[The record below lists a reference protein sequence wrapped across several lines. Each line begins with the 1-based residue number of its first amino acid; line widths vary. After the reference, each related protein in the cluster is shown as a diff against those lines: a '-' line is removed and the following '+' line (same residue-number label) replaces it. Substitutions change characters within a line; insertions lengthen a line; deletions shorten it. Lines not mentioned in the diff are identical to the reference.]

1 MIIDGSRDN
10 TLLEI
15 SNTTTSKPNGKVK
28 ISGKEEGTNLVSTGD
43 FYTEPTVNAETI
55 TKLRE
60 DIYIAGVVK
69 KQKNLIF
76 NEKYTIEVE
85 DVKTR
90 KIDEELSNTMMDMC
104 ELKGVRLWANMS
116 WSYDCLFHWGIGTF
130 NPVWGVDKES
140 GLPDIRLLKLRR
152 LPPETFAKKPSGSQ
166 LIYSPILQGIVPDK
180 DGELTFYQGP
190 GANLPPELVKNVFYV
205 KNPADWGFAGNPIIV
220 PCVAIL
226 GMLGFTWNTVMEQ
239 VNRIGAKILF
249 MKVTNPQGASTR
261 NGNLSDLDYANA
273 ILKNWGKDTG
283 FVIRDNFDPIDLK
296 LSDDSNS
303 LEVIDKLSELIS
315 RYVNPASFIESNQK
329 TQLGGNDNAKL
340 EMHDNYIKGWHSVI
354 SEQFEMLLNRYLEY
368 NQYQG
373 YRVHIK
379 IPPPTHSTREENR
392 KDAETLFLTQSA
404 DEREIRS
411 LFPHI
416 GLSQL
421 DDKQLA
427 DLRELY
433 ATKQRTPQLIKI

>member
-1 MIIDGSRDN
+1 MIFEGNRDF

-15 SNTTTSKPNGKVK
+15 SNATTSTASKKKVK
-28 ISGKEEGTNLVSTGD
+28 ISGGEEGTNLISTGD
-43 FYTEPTVNAETI
+43 FYTAPKVDVETI
-55 TKLRE
+55 TNLRE

-90 KIDEELSNTMMDMC
+90 KVDEELSNTMMDMC
-104 ELKGVRLWANMS
+104 ESKSVRLWANMS
-116 WSYDCLFHWGIGTF
+116 WSYDCLFHWGIATF

-140 GLPDIRLLKLRR
+140 GLKDIRLLKLRR
-152 LPPETFAKKPSGSQ
+152 LPPETFKTKPPGSQ

-180 DGELTFYQGP
+180 EGELTFYQEPAAG
-190 GANLPPELVKNVFYV
+190 PPELIKNVFYV
-205 KNPADWGFAGNPIIV
+205 KNPADWGFAGNPIII
-220 PCVAIL
+220 PCVSIL

-249 MKVTNPQGASTR
+249 MKVNNPQGASTR
-261 NGNLSDLDYANA
+261 NGNVSDLDYANA

-303 LEVIDKLSELIS
+303 LEVIDKLNDLIS
-315 RYVNPASFIESNQK
+315 EYVNPASFIASKQE
-329 TQLGGNDNAKL
+329 TRLGGNDNAKL
-340 EMHDNYIKGWHSVI
+340 EMHDNYIKGWHSI
-354 SEQFEMLLNRYLEY
+354 LSEQVEMLLNRYLEY
-368 NQYQG
+368 NQFEG

-379 IPPPTHSTREENR
+379 IPPPSHSTRDEDR
-392 KDAETLFLTQSA
+392 KDAEAGFLTQSLDQNELRKLLRHPA
-404 DEREIRS
+404 KTDEEIKK
-411 LFPHI
+411 LI
-416 GLSQL
+416 
-421 DDKQLA
+421 
-427 DLRELY
+427 EYY
-433 ATKQRTPQLIKI
+433 AGVSRTEQLIKV